1 MPANEQTLSFCQQT
15 PYLQAIMI
23 VQGCDSARAKEL
35 AHFAEREQSRGIYA
49 AKIISFGLLTKSFR
63 DN

>member
-1 MPANEQTLSFCQQT
+1 MK
-15 PYLQAIMI
+15 